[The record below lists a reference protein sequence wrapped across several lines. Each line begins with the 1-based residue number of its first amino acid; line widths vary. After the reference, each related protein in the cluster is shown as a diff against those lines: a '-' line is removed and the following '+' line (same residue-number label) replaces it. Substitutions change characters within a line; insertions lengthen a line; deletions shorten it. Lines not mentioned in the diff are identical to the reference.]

1 MAAVLAAALLL
12 VVYGAVI
19 QLLAALPATAAAES
33 LSDDNPRTAARFW
46 LAVCLFPPVAA
57 ALLTTISLIAPSTS
71 AISPHLERIRSHFC
85 WRSLTQG
92 PDATW
97 HFRVAGALAAAVIV
111 FALCRFVWRW
121 ISSRRVEELAARML
135 TDNDES
141 RVLVARSEEDFSFT
155 VGVREGFV
163 VVSRGLADRLTEEQ
177 LRALLAHE
185 QGHVERKDNMWHLI
199 VELAATLALPMPLGF
214 VYAHRWRA
222 AAEADCDSRA
232 AEASSKETVSQLLL
246 MLQEQALQPQPS
258 LPAGLTPVY
267 HGSISPSHRASRLSR
282 SPRPLVAPPL
292 AVVLVAEL
300 GVVVAGTVLAR
311 RWLWDSF
318 YCAGE
323 SLLRVM
329 AGG

>member
-1 MAAVLAAALLL
+1 MAVVLAAALLL
-12 VVYGAVI
+12 VVYSAVI

-71 AISPHLERIRSHFC
+71 AASPHLERIRSHFC
-85 WRSLTQG
+85 WRGLTQA
-92 PDATW
+92 PDAAW
-97 HFRVAGALAAAVIV
+97 HFRIAGTLAAAVIV

-121 ISSRRVEELAARML
+121 ISSRRVEKLAAQMSAGE
-135 TDNDES
+135 DES
-141 RVLVARSEEDFSFT
+141 GVLVARSQDDFSFT

-163 VVSRGLADRLTEEQ
+163 VVSRGLVDRITEEQ
-177 LRALLAHE
+177 LHALLAHE
-185 QGHVERKDNMWHLI
+185 QAHIERKDNMWHLI

-222 AAEADCDSRA
+222 TAEADCDLRA
-232 AEASSKETVSQLLL
+232 AEATSRETVSRLLL
-246 MLQEQALQPQPS
+246 MLQEQTLQPQPS

-267 HGSISPSHRASRLSR
+267 HASISPSYRAGRLSH

-292 AVVLVAEL
+292 PIVVLAEL
-300 GVVVAGTVLAR
+300 GVVLLGTVLAR
-311 RWLWDSF
+311 RWLWDSL